1 MNWVTILWSMTASAC
16 LTLAAIYFLVWC
28 RRRTARAD
36 LFFAFT
42 ALGTAAYAFCE
53 LSMTLAATPAQFAT
67 ALRWLQVP
75 TWVIVVSLPYFVRNH
90 LRAGRLWL
98 ARTVFALRTLALLL
112 NYVTGQN
119 LNYRE
124 VTDLRHIPFLGGTA
138 SLGVGVSNPWMLV
151 GQLSLLFLV
160 IFTLDATITVWRR
173 GDRRRALVTG
183 GSIVFFSLSGM
194 VQAVLVLWRIVDLP
208 LMASFCFLGIVMVMG
223 YELSH
228 ETLRAA
234 ELGDELRESEQRM
247 ALATEAAGLG
257 VWVRDLARNEIWAT
271 DNWRALLGFTPTE
284 RLDLDGFLQK
294 VHPVDRAQIQIE
306 VEKATVSRGD
316 YKVEFRVPL
325 PGGQVRWISSQGRV
339 GFDVEGK
346 PDRMRGVAFDITAR
360 KQAEEASRNEQE
372 LMAAVFNSV
381 PGLLY
386 LYTED
391 GRLIQWNRQHELMT
405 GYSAEELLNL
415 RAKDWFDERNWVEA
429 AKTLAKVF
437 TEGYAQT
444 EVTMNL
450 KNGQQMPIFATGS
463 RVMIDGKP
471 HMVGIALDISARK
484 KAEEMLR
491 ESEARFRTVANTA
504 PVLIWMSGADKLCNF
519 FNKGWLDFTGRTLEQ
534 ELGNGWVEGV
544 HPDDLA
550 GCLKTYVKS
559 FEARQSFTMEYR
571 LRRHDGEYCWL
582 SDHAVPRYDSGGNFL
597 GYIGACADLT
607 ERKQSEREIAQ
618 QREELAHLSRVSMLG
633 ELSGSLAHE
642 LNQPLTAILSNAQ
655 AAVRFLAHAQPDLNE
670 VRDILAD
677 IVSEDKRAGEV
688 IRRLRL
694 LLKKGE
700 VQPQPL
706 NANELVQEVLK
717 LVRSDLVNRGI
728 VAYTELA
735 LNPPIIHADR
745 VSLQQVLI
753 NLVMNACDAMA
764 RMTGEDRQFTIST
777 ELTGDDLVRVSVSD
791 NGTGIAPETLE
802 QVFAPF
808 YTTKAHGLGLGLS
821 VCRTIIAAHGGE
833 LWAANNPGRGATF
846 CFTLPVSEGE
856 GKQ

>member
-1 MNWVTILWSMTASAC
+1 MNWITILWSMTASAC
-16 LTLAAIYFLVWC
+16 FTLAAIYFLVWC

-36 LFFAFT
+36 LFFALT
-42 ALGTAAYAFCE
+42 AVGTAAFALCE

-75 TWVIVVSLPYFVRNH
+75 TWVVVVSLPFFVRNH

-98 ARTVFALRTLALLL
+98 AWTVFALRTLALLL
-112 NYVTGQN
+112 NFVTGQN

-223 YELSH
+223 YELSR

-234 ELGDELRESEQRM
+234 ELGEELRESEQRM
-247 ALATEAAGLG
+247 ALATEAADLG

-271 DNWRALLGFTPTE
+271 DKWRALLGFTPTE
-284 RLDLDGFLQK
+284 RLDLDAFLQK
-294 VHPVDRAQIQIE
+294 IHPVDRAQIQIE
-306 VEKATVSRGD
+306 VEKATASRRD

-346 PDRMRGVAFDITAR
+346 PDRMRGVAVDITAR
-360 KQAEEASRNEQE
+360 KQ
-372 LMAAVFNSV
+372 
-381 PGLLY
+381 
-386 LYTED
+386 
-391 GRLIQWNRQHELMT
+391 
-405 GYSAEELLNL
+405 
-415 RAKDWFDERNWVEA
+415 
-429 AKTLAKVF
+429 
-437 TEGYAQT
+437 
-444 EVTMNL
+444 
-450 KNGQQMPIFATGS
+450 
-463 RVMIDGKP
+463 
-471 HMVGIALDISARK
+471 
-484 KAEEMLR
+484 AEEMLR
-491 ESEARFRTVANTA
+491 ESEARFRTVANAA
-504 PVLIWMSGADKLCNF
+504 PVLIWMSAADKLCNF

-534 ELGNGWVEGV
+534 ELGDGWVEGV

-550 GCLKTYVKS
+550 GCLKTYVES

-571 LRRHDGEYCWL
+571 LRRHDGEYRWF
-582 SDHAVPRYDSGGNFL
+582 SDHAVPRYDPRGNFL

-618 QREELAHLSRVSMLG
+618 QRDELAHLSRVSMLG

-655 AAVRFLAHAQPDLNE
+655 AAVRFLAHAQPDLSE
-670 VRDILAD
+670 VREILAD

-700 VQPQPL
+700 VQPLPL
-706 NANELVQEVLK
+706 NVNEVVQEVLK

-728 VAYTELA
+728 VAHTELA
-735 LNPPIIHADR
+735 LNPLILHADR

-764 RMTGEDRQFTIST
+764 GMTGEDRQFTIST

-856 GKQ
+856 GKR